1 MFIQITYLVTGVAM
15 SKKYTILKG
24 TFILTVTGVITRL
37 IGFFYRVFLSQTF
50 GEEGVGLYQLIF
62 PVYALC
68 FSLTAAGIETTI
80 SRCVA
85 RRAALG
91 KLEEARKF
99 LFTGMAVSVFLS
111 FIVTIFLQNNAPAIA
126 VHFIGEQQCIPLLT
140 AMSCAFPFASVHS
153 CICGYYFGLKRTGV
167 PAVSQLIEQTARVLS
182 VYLITLFLL
191 RSQNRLSVTAAVFGL
206 VSGELFSSLFCALVF
221 FHAHRSATT
230 SRHSFSQYPACLRE
244 LFTLSLPLTA
254 NRILL
259 NLLQSIEAVSIP
271 KALVTYGN
279 TRAESLSLYGVLTG
293 MALPC
298 IFFPSALTN
307 SISVML
313 LPTVAEL
320 QASQKRGKL
329 LTLVR
334 KVFVCCFTLGL
345 SCTTGFLL
353 FGRFIG
359 STLFH
364 SSLAGNLILTLAWIC
379 PFLYTNSTLISI
391 LNGLGRTASSFF
403 VNTTGVLFRI
413 ASVFFLIPAF
423 GIRGYLWGLLGS
435 QIIITLLCLRELFH
449 LLRSPSF
456 PSDRPH
462 TLNP

>member
-1 MFIQITYLVTGVAM
+1 MFIQITYLVTGVIM

-24 TFILTVTGVITRL
+24 TFILTATGIITRL
-37 IGFFYRVFLSQTF
+37 IGFFYRVYLSQTF

-91 KLEEARKF
+91 KLQEAREF
-99 LFTGMAVSVFLS
+99 LFTGMTVSFLLS
-111 FIVTIFLQNNAPAIA
+111 FIVTIFLQNNAHLIA
-126 VHFIGEQQCIPLLT
+126 VHFIGEARCIPLLT
-140 AMSCAFPFASVHS
+140 AMSYAFPFAAIHS
-153 CICGYYFGLKRTGV
+153 CICGYYFGLKRTGI
-167 PAVSQLIEQTARVLS
+167 PAVSQLIEQIVRVLS
-182 VYLITLFLL
+182 VYLFSLYVLH
-191 RSQNRLSVTAAVFGL
+191 SQSTLSVTVAVSGL
-206 VSGELFSSLFCALVF
+206 VAGELFSSLFCARIF
-221 FHAHRSATT
+221 FRTHHPDRSSSRITHRC
-230 SRHSFSQYPACLRE
+230 FSHLRE
-244 LFTLSLPLTA
+244 LFSLSLPLTA

-271 KALVTYGN
+271 KALITYGSSR
-279 TRAESLSLYGVLTG
+279 TEALSLYGVLTG

-298 IFFPSALTN
+298 ILFPSALTN

-320 QASQKRGKL
+320 QASQKRGTL
-329 LTLVR
+329 LVLIK
-334 KVFVCCFTLGL
+334 KVFFCCFALGL
-345 SCTTGFLL
+345 SCTIGFLL

-359 STLFH
+359 GTLFH
-364 SSLAGNLILTLAWIC
+364 STLAGSLILTLAWIC

-391 LNGLGRTASSFF
+391 LNGLGHTTSSFF
-403 VNTTGVLFRI
+403 VNTVGLLLRI
-413 ASVFFLIPAF
+413 AGVFFLIPLT

-435 QIIITLLCLRELFH
+435 QLIITLLCIGELFH
-449 LLRSPSF
+449 LLRQSPSV
-456 PSDRPH
+456 
-462 TLNP
+462 

>member
-1 MFIQITYLVTGVAM
+1 M

-24 TFILTVTGVITRL
+24 TFILTATGIVTRL
-37 IGFFYRVFLSQTF
+37 IGFFYRVYLSQIF
-50 GEEGVGLYQLIF
+50 GEKGVGLYQLVF

-68 FSLTAAGIETTI
+68 FSLTTAGIETTI

-85 RRAALG
+85 RSATLG
-91 KLEEARKF
+91 KPEEARKI

-111 FIVTIFLQNNAPAIA
+111 FIVTIFLQTNASAIA
-126 VHFIGEQQCIPLLT
+126 IHFIGETQCIPLLT
-140 AMSCAFPFASVHS
+140 AMSYAFPFSSVHS
-153 CICGYYFGLKRTGV
+153 CICGYYLGLKRTSV
-167 PAVSQLIEQTARVLS
+167 PAISQLIEQTARVLS
-182 VYLITLFLL
+182 VYLITHYLL
-191 RSQNRLSVTAAVFGL
+191 CQQNNTPVTIAVLGL
-206 VSGELFSSLFCALVF
+206 VFGELFSSLFCAKIF
-221 FHAHRSATT
+221 FHKYRAVTASSHCF
-230 SRHSFSQYPACLRE
+230 SRYLTCLKE
-244 LFTLSLPLTA
+244 LLMLSLPLTA

-271 KALVTYGN
+271 KTLITYGN
-279 TRAESLSLYGVLTG
+279 TPSEALSLYGVLTG

-320 QASQKRGKL
+320 QASQKRRKL
-329 LTLVR
+329 LLLVR
-334 KVFVCCFTLGL
+334 NVFFCCFSLGL
-345 SCTTGFLL
+345 SCTVGFLL

-359 STLFH
+359 GTLFH
-364 SSLAGNLILTLAWIC
+364 SELAGNLLLTLAWIC

-391 LNGLGRTASSFF
+391 LNGLGHTASSFF
-403 VNTTGVLFRI
+403 VNTVGVLFRI

-435 QIIITLLCLRELFH
+435 QILITSLCLLELFH
-449 LLRSPSF
+449 LLSTPFTSSNH
-456 PSDRPH
+456 PYPPVS
-462 TLNP
+462 

>member
-1 MFIQITYLVTGVAM
+1 M
-15 SKKYTILKG
+15 SKKYIILKG
-24 TFILTVTGVITRL
+24 TFILTATGVVTRL
-37 IGFFYRVFLSQTF
+37 IGFFYRVYLSQTF

-111 FIVTIFLQNNAPAIA
+111 VIVTIFLQNNAHTIA
-126 VHFIGEQQCIPLLT
+126 VHFIGEKQCILLLM
-140 AMSCAFPFASVHS
+140 AMSYAFPFASVHS
-153 CICGYYFGLKRTGV
+153 CICGYYFGLKRTGI
-167 PAVSQLIEQTARVLS
+167 PAVSQLIEQTVRVLS
-182 VYLITLFLL
+182 VYLITLYML
-191 RSQNRLSVTAAVFGL
+191 RSQSRLSVTAAVFGL
-206 VSGELFSSLFCALVF
+206 VSGELFSSLFCTQIF
-221 FHAHRSATT
+221 FHTYQSAHTT
-230 SRHSFSQYPACLRE
+230 PHIFSQHLTFLRE

-259 NLLQSIEAVSIP
+259 NLLQSVEAVSIP
-271 KALVTYGN
+271 KALITYGN
-279 TRAESLSLYGVLTG
+279 TRAEALSLYGVLTG

-320 QASQKRGKL
+320 QASQKCGKL

-334 KVFVCCFTLGL
+334 KVFFCCFTLGL
-345 SCTTGFLL
+345 SCTIGFLL

-359 STLFH
+359 GTLFH
-364 SSLAGNLILTLAWIC
+364 SVLAGNLILTLAWIC

-391 LNGLGRTASSFF
+391 LNGLGHTAASFF
-403 VNTTGVLFRI
+403 VNTIGLLFRI
-413 ASVFFLIPAF
+413 ASVFFLIPAV

-435 QIIITLLCLRELFH
+435 QMIITLLCVWELFH
-449 LLRSPSF
+449 LLKR
-456 PSDRPH
+456 
-462 TLNP
+462 